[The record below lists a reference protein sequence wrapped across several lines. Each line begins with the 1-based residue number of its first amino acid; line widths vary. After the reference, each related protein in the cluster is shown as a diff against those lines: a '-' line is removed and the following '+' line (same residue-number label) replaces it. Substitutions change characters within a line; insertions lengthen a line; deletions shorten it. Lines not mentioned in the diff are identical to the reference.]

1 MERKDVASA
10 LVLVLVLVLVLDDL
24 AGHVRELHPE
34 VRAQTLRGA
43 RMMLD
48 ETMPS

>member
-10 LVLVLVLVLVLDDL
+10 LALVLVLVLVLDDL
-24 AGHVRELHPE
+24 ARHLRELHPD

-43 RMMLD
+43 RMLLG